1 MLTLYCFLNHI
12 ILIKYINE
20 MNTMNFIAIVIV
32 LAFATGF
39 LVAALIW
46 GISWLISPKE
56 AKETINKN

>member
-1 MLTLYCFLNHI
+1 
-12 ILIKYINE
+12 